1 MMAPMDVLFFSHSYM
16 HYNDTN
22 GTIMLTIVKPSAN
35 MRVTNRVEHTA
46 YTMDKRISSKP
57 N

>member
-1 MMAPMDVLFFSHSYM
+1 MAPMDVLFFSHSYM